1 MICNLLI
8 FIGVLC
14 FLIQLY
20 YWLNFGVFYNR
31 KGFGQVEPV
40 LKGKSVS
47 VIVTIQNDV
56 SSFRKNLPY
65 ITNQNYPDAEL
76 LIVYDGTS
84 DEEFQQ
90 LQEFINEYGSIRLIR
105 NEQAKLNS
113 GKRAA
118 LALGVEAAQGDYVLF
133 TDADC
138 RPGSSNWISL
148 MLGGLTSSE
157 IDVVI
162 GISPYTKDEG
172 LLNRFIQYETLQSAS
187 LMIGFLNLGKP
198 YMGLG
203 RNVLFRKSA
212 LTDSSVLDYAPLI
225 SGDDDLTVNQIANGK
240 NTTWVKGSDAY
251 VYTRNKKNFKEY
263 IHQKRRHFS
272 AGKYY
277 KKEDRRRLGILALS
291 HSFFLL
297 VILLLIILYPSVSTW
312 AIALFLARAI
322 LVVGMLQSN
331 SKLFTMPIAWCWI
344 VVFDLFLPFYYLLF
358 SGYIFIKDIKRW

>member
-138 RPGSSNWISL
+138 RLSS
-148 MLGGLTSSE
+148 SS
-157 IDVVI
+157 
-162 GISPYTKDEG
+162 
-172 LLNRFIQYETLQSAS
+172 
-187 LMIGFLNLGKP
+187 
-198 YMGLG
+198 
-203 RNVLFRKSA
+203 
-212 LTDSSVLDYAPLI
+212 
-225 SGDDDLTVNQIANGK
+225 
-240 NTTWVKGSDAY
+240 
-251 VYTRNKKNFKEY
+251 
-263 IHQKRRHFS
+263 
-272 AGKYY
+272 
-277 KKEDRRRLGILALS
+277 
-291 HSFFLL
+291 
-297 VILLLIILYPSVSTW
+297 
-312 AIALFLARAI
+312 
-322 LVVGMLQSN
+322 
-331 SKLFTMPIAWCWI
+331 
-344 VVFDLFLPFYYLLF
+344 
-358 SGYIFIKDIKRW
+358 